1 VHSRLRPP
9 LMAGEDPGV
18 SAVSAPEAS
27 IALAVTID
35 DLARQACPEGRRC
48 VRIAGILAVGD

>member
-1 VHSRLRPP
+1 
-9 LMAGEDPGV
+9 MAGEDPGV